1 MPSVPP
7 NLAISFQ
14 DATVLL
20 NGHPILEH
28 LDLDIE
34 SGSRIVITGQNGAG
48 KTTLLKTI
56 LGLVKPSGGKCVL
69 PARYK
74 ARGSIAYLN
83 QESIHVDFPIS
94 AGEVAEIG
102 VVSRRISRTD
112 RAAEIASAM
121 AITRCGHL
129 RKRSFSELSG
139 GEKQKV
145 SLARCIAQS
154 GEILLLD
161 EPCASLDPESK
172 AEILSILEE
181 INERLG
187 TTVVMVSHDEET
199 RTRDGW
205 IRRHMEKGRILE
217 SLEVDR

>member
-1 MPSVPP
+1 
-7 NLAISFQ
+7 
-14 DATVLL
+14 
-20 NGHPILEH
+20 
-28 LDLDIE
+28 
-34 SGSRIVITGQNGAG
+34 
-48 KTTLLKTI
+48 
-56 LGLVKPSGGKCVL
+56 
-69 PARYK
+69 
-74 ARGSIAYLN
+74 
-83 QESIHVDFPIS
+83 
-94 AGEVAEIG
+94 VAEIG
-102 VVSRRISRTD
+102 VVSRRISRAD